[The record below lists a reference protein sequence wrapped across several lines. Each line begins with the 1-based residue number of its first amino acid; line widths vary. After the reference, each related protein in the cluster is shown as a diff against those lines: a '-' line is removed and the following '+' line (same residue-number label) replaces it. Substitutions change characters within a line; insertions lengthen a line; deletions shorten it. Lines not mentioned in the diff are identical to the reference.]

1 GATASSRRKHPLS
14 PTIVDKSFGRH
25 HLDWRLTMTAHLLV
39 PVDRAPGR
47 PSVLQAE
54 LIHTPLAKN
63 AVARVKV
70 LADDFTWTVLLDLPA
85 AEWSVGF
92 DTDVPWKMSE
102 AMDNFASDLL
112 RRAEEILDPT
122 AAS

>member
-1 GATASSRRKHPLS
+1 MSLN
-14 PTIVDKSFGRH
+14 IVDKSFGRH
-25 HLDWRLTMTAHLLV
+25 HLDWRLTMTAHTLV
-39 PVDRAPGR
+39 PVDRKPGR
-47 PSVLQAE
+47 PSVLQAV
-54 LIHTPLAKN
+54 LVHTPLAKN
-63 AVARVKV
+63 AVARVSV

-92 DTDVPWKMSE
+92 DTDVQWKMNE
-102 AMDNFASDLL
+102 AMENFAADLL

>member
-1 GATASSRRKHPLS
+1 MSL
-14 PTIVDKSFGRH
+14 TIVDKSFGKH
-25 HLDWRLTMTAHLLV
+25 HLDWRLTMTAHVLI

-85 AEWSVGF
+85 AAWSVGF
-92 DTDVPWKMSE
+92 DPAMEWKMNE
-102 AMDNFASDLL
+102 AMENFAHDLL
-112 RRAEEILDPT
+112 RRAQAILDPG
-122 AAS
+122 AVS